1 MSEEIFISYSRKDSD
16 RVMPLVK
23 QLREVGYS
31 VWLDD
36 SHIESASLWAE
47 QIVEGLKNCKVLML
61 MCSKDS
67 LASKNV
73 LKEVMLASELEKT
86 LLPVYLEECELPSRF
101 QYQLAGIQHID
112 LFKPSDK
119 QPVEQ
124 LSDALDSTQLVK
136 LGDVAQLSDQV
147 QLPKSGHKFILSKW
161 KYIISGVVG
170 YITILFGGFVMY
182 TYNFSVIL
190 IMEEFTF
197 PFLISIFLVT
207 FGALFFSYRSSAF
220 KPWLV
225 PFGYKVP
232 EEEEI
237 IRKYIQICISAK
249 NILFTIALVL
259 IIIGIPTGIAGAYYK
274 DQDVSPYYAPSNL
287 IANGADVNY
296 VTADGWAPLHFA
308 ATHDAKMINLLIKN
322 GADIN
327 VKTYAYKWTPL
338 HIASGRLGGLEI
350 VKALVSAGADINAK
364 TSKLDEKFDLA
375 RHWSERASN
384 AIDNNPST
392 KYLNFDKVDTGLT
405 ITTGGGVVNGLALTS
420 ANDAP
425 DRDPVN
431 FILSGSNDDGAT
443 FTEIASGDVP
453 EFVER
458 FERQTISF
466 NNDVAYNT
474 YELIFPETVG
484 PSVCCMQIAE
494 IELLA
499 GSQEVG
505 GDKSEENEAPDKLGD
520 ITLPGDQVVPTSDNS
535 PGKSFWS
542 RDVYHGYVNSG
553 YENIVTGINNDVYV
567 QVNPEKE
574 ITALD
579 VAMVLENTEIE
590 NFLKSVGGRTGEQ
603 LSQ

>member
-1 MSEEIFISYSRKDSD
+1 MPEEIFISYSRKDSD

-23 QLREVGYS
+23 QLREDGYS

-112 LFKPSDK
+112 LFKASDK

-124 LSDALDSTQLVK
+124 LSDALDSTNLVK
-136 LGDVAQLSDQV
+136 LGDVVQLSDQI
-147 QLPKSGHKFILSKW
+147 QSPKSGHKFILNKW
-161 KYIISGVVG
+161 KYIISGIVG
-170 YITILFGGFVMY
+170 YITILLGVM
-182 TYNFSVIL
+182 FMAMEKFDMVF

-237 IRKYIQICISAK
+237 IRKYVQICISAK
-249 NILFTIALVL
+249 NILVTIALIL
-259 IIIGIPTGIAGAYYK
+259 IIVGIPTGIAVAYYK

-338 HIASGRLGGLEI
+338 HIASGRLGGVEI
-350 VKALVSAGADINAK
+350 VKALVSAGADINTK
-364 TSKLDEKFDLA
+364 TSKLDGKFG
-375 RHWSERASN
+375 EQASN
-384 AIDNNPST
+384 AIDDNPST
-392 KYLNFDKVDTGLT
+392 KYLNFDKLDTGLT
-405 ITTGGGVVNGLALTS
+405 IATGGGVVTGLALTS
-420 ANDAP
+420 ASDAP
-425 DRDPVN
+425 DRDPAN
-431 FILSGSNDDGAT
+431 FILSGSNDDGVT

-453 EFVER
+453 EFLKR
-458 FERQTISF
+458 LERQTVSF
-466 NNDVAYNT
+466 DNDIAYTT
-474 YELIFPETVG
+474 YELIFPKTVG
-484 PSVCCMQIAE
+484 PSGCCMQIAE

-499 GSQEVG
+499 GSQEAG

-535 PGKSFWS
+535 PGKGVWRQS
-542 RDVYHGYVNSG
+542 VYRGYANSG

-567 QVNPEKE
+567 QVDPEKE

-579 VAMVLENTEIE
+579 VAMILENTEIE
-590 NFLKSVGGRTGEQ
+590 NFLKSAGGRTGEQ